1 MSLRCKRVH
10 KKETRHNSNVFSFI
24 NRVGDITGLHLLQLL
39 WHQLWWC
46 NTGWERHQVQLY
58 KIFGIRV
65 MLLHPKFLYLFI
77 KACILHGK
85 KKKKKGWERCF
96 GCCLCFPSFKS
107 VLIHNKLKQIS
118 LSLVWFAHCGNQ

>member
-24 NRVGDITGLHLLQLL
+24 NRVGDITGLHLLQLH

-65 MLLHPKFLYLFI
+65 MSLHPKFLYLFI

-85 KKKKKGWERCF
+85 KKK
-96 GCCLCFPSFKS
+96 
-107 VLIHNKLKQIS
+107 LKRLGEVFWM
-118 LSLVWFAHCGNQ
+118 LSLFPII